1 MQPSNPLVPS
11 RTTLLL
17 DFVVWILKFPS
28 PLPLNSPSL
37 FTHNHPPTF
46 PNSSSWVLF
55 TFNMPHFIL
64 VFLLQHILS
73 MLHLHIA
80 PRFCSFIPDLKGL
93 YSRILIKYP
102 TYQTISLIF
111 FVQPQNHPIFLV
123 LILLMD
129 GSVSLLNIIIVSH
142 MFVLLIPLKF

>member
-1 MQPSNPLVPS
+1 MQPSEPVVPS

-17 DFVVWILKFPS
+17 DFVVWILNFPS

-37 FTHNHPPTF
+37 FTHNHPLSF
-46 PNSSSWVLF
+46 PNSSSWVSF
-55 TFNMPHFIL
+55 TFNMSHFIL
-64 VFLLQHILS
+64 VFLLQRILS
-73 MLHLHIA
+73 MIYLHIA

-93 YSRILIKYP
+93 YNRKSP

-111 FVQPQNHPIFLV
+111 FVQPQNHLIFLV